1 MKHSLFAILIVFL
14 ALTSCRGGGDSRATS
29 SKLKLTYA
37 EKISDAD
44 ISLLGKDYS
53 RIAVDASVYR
63 GLMDML
69 GVGDRCIDFSDQMKL
84 DVERVIASKP
94 DLLLLSAYEGADL
107 EKFRRLGIPIV
118 ECTDFLEAS
127 PLARAEWMRYF
138 GRLWG
143 VGEKADSLFCEVEK
157 NYKALSAARN
167 KTEQGRVTTFFDTLY
182 GNIWYQPAP
191 QSTLGMMVSDAGGSL
206 PFSDDKHGGSLSLSA
221 EQVLMQAGNA
231 DFWLIRSY
239 GKDSLSLDALARMNP
254 VYSQFKAFKEG
265 NIFVCYTDH
274 THFFEETPFRPD
286 WLLAD
291 FKTIFNSGFGETKD
305 LRYFCRLK
313 AN

>member
-29 SKLKLTYA
+29 SRLKLTYA

-94 DLLLLSAYEGADL
+94 DLLLLSAYEGADT
-107 EKFRRLGIPIV
+107 EKFKRLGIPVV

-143 VGEKADSLFCEVEK
+143 VGEKADSLFREVEK
-157 NYKALSAARN
+157 NYKAQTAN
-167 KTEQGRVTTFFDTLY
+167 PTEQENCTAFFDTLY
-182 GNIWYQPAP
+182 GDLWYQPAP
-191 QSTLGMMVSDAGGSL
+191 QSTLGMMIYDAGGKI
-206 PFSDDKHGGSLSLSA
+206 PFESEQEGGSLALSA
-221 EQVLMQAGNA
+221 EQVLIQAKDA
-231 DFWLIRSY
+231 DFWIIRAY
-239 GKDSLSLDALARMNP
+239 GNEPLTLNSLAKLNP
-254 VYSQFKAFKEG
+254 VYSQFKAFRED
-265 NIFVCYTDH
+265 NVFVCSTDK
-274 THFFEETPFRPD
+274 TRYFEETPFRPD

-291 FKTIFNSGFGETKD
+291 FKAIFSSKFAEPKD
-305 LRYFCRLK
+305 LRYFCKLK